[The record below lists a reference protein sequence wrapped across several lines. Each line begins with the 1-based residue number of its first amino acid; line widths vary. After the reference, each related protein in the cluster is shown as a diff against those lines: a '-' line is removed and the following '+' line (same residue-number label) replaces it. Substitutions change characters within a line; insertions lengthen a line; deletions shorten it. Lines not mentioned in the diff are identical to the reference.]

1 MVGSFCRQQLS
12 PPYGGS
18 ARRLLGCHAYH
29 PLPTHLTTTAP
40 LRTVATLILMK
51 YFFLNVAANLSL
63 VLIVF
68 TARDSQAD
76 EDFWLFND
84 PPVKQ
89 LQEKY
94 HFTPDAAWLEHIQK
108 SSVRFNG
115 EGSGSFVSANGLVIT
130 NHHVAADSLQKF
142 GDARHNYIRDGF
154 YAATPTEEK
163 RCYDLELN
171 VWESIEEVTSR
182 VNAAV
187 PPGAK
192 PEEAFAARRRAIADI
207 EQESTKATGL
217 RSDMVTLFEGGS
229 YQLYRYKQYTDV
241 RLVFAP
247 EQGIA
252 FFGGD
257 PDNFEYPRYNLDICL
272 FRVYEND
279 QPIHPK
285 HYLRFNADGPSEH
298 DLIFASGHPGGTNR
312 MRTVAALEEKRD
324 TIIPALLATLY
335 RREVLL
341 TAYSERSLENA
352 RRARE
357 DLLYVQNSRKVYDGE
372 LAGLLD
378 PETIQ
383 QIATRENSLKSATAK
398 SLNIGDSYAQIQ
410 QAVSADP
417 ANTVNFLFFEDTHA
431 RSLVQE
437 GIQTKPLGFNSQL
450 FRLARGLVR
459 ATEERKKPNE
469 KRLPEYRD
477 SALPAIEVALF
488 SEAPIY
494 DDLEIVT
501 LTDSLTSLVSHY
513 EADSPIARN
522 LLKGKSPHE
531 RAYELV
537 TGTKLKNVQ
546 FRRQL
551 YDGGLAALSAA
562 ADPMIEFAQAADETA
577 RHARQVVNEQDEV
590 ANKAYAQIA
599 KAKLALGNGQFAPD
613 ATFTLRLSY
622 GLVEGYAEE
631 GKPIPAFTDFAG
643 LYQRAE
649 QHENRPPFELPPRW
663 AEKRTALDVHTPFNF
678 VTTADCV
685 GGNSGSPVINRNG
698 EFVGILFDG
707 NSQSLSWDY
716 LYSNKQ
722 GRSVAVDSRA
732 ILESLQRV
740 YQLPALVNELT
751 GKTMD

>member
-1 MVGSFCRQQLS
+1 
-12 PPYGGS
+12 
-18 ARRLLGCHAYH
+18 
-29 PLPTHLTTTAP
+29 
-40 LRTVATLILMK
+40 MK
-51 YFFLNVAANLSL
+51 HFFLHVVANLSL
-63 VLIVF
+63 VLIIF
-68 TARDSQAD
+68 IARDSQAD
-76 EDFWLFND
+76 EGFWLFNA

-115 EGSGSFVSANGLVIT
+115 QGSGSFVSANGLVIT

-142 GDARHNYIRDGF
+142 GDPQHNYIRDGF

-171 VWESIEEVTSR
+171 VLESIEEVTSR

-192 PEEAFAARRRAIADI
+192 PEEALAARRRAIADI

-217 RSDMVTLFEGGS
+217 RSDVVTLFEGGS

-279 QPIHPK
+279 QPVHPK

-324 TIIPALLATLY
+324 TVIPALLATLY

-398 SLNIGDSYAQIQ
+398 SLNIGDAFAQIQ

-431 RSLVQE
+431 RSLVLE

-477 SALPAIEVALF
+477 SSLPAIEVALF

-494 DDLEIVT
+494 DDLEIVK

-531 RAYELV
+531 RAFELV

-622 GLVEGYAEE
+622 GLIEGYAEE

-716 LYSNKQ
+716 LYSDEQ

-732 ILESLQRV
+732 ILESLRKV

-751 GKTMD
+751 GKTMN